1 MIIYTSVRRKNF
13 RVVVIHLIEDLAAK
27 WAHSFVAT
35 IFGRLKRKEKK
46 KEIIKLSLRLDLD
59 IAYT

>member
-13 RVVVIHLIEDLAAK
+13 RVVVIHLIEDLA
-27 WAHSFVAT
+27 AHSFVAT